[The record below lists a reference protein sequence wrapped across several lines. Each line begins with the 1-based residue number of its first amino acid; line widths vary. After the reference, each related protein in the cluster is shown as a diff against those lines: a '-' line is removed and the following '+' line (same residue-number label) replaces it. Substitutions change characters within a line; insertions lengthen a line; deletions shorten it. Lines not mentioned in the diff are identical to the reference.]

1 MELDEISVWSFK
13 SGAESKPGFFP
24 RNLAALFW
32 PSSNTG
38 TTCHGIHVLRK
49 SCSQSIR
56 VTAQLV
62 SPIEKASA
70 EQKPLLTVRSINSAI
85 AAYKS
90 LPVYLAATSL
100 GASSGLG
107 SKNLKNDHSK
117 RL

>member
-1 MELDEISVWSFK
+1 MELDETQISCFR

-70 EQKPLLTVRSINSAI
+70 EQKPLLTVRSINGAI
-85 AAYKS
+85 ASDKS
-90 LPVYLAATSL
+90 HHSCPRQVSVLLLDWVQNLENDNPK
-100 GASSGLG
+100 GL
-107 SKNLKNDHSK
+107 
-117 RL
+117 

>member
-1 MELDEISVWSFK
+1 MELDETQISCFR

-49 SCSQSIR
+49 SFSQSIR

-62 SPIEKASA
+62 SPIEKASP
-70 EQKPLLTVRSINSAI
+70 EQKPLLTVLIGRARTSDQDRTGI
-85 AAYKS
+85 ACFDE
-90 LPVYLAATSL
+90 L
-100 GASSGLG
+100 
-107 SKNLKNDHSK
+107 N
-117 RL
+117 R